1 MHVQKFHG
9 IKNWATITGGENG
22 ESEDEFLGKSDSDD
36 MFILNPLTTTLKVK
50 KDYREKRARCKLP
63 GYTSKTYIFG
73 IKCETFLCL
82 NKNKTAL
89 KYFTKTKSIQIVM

>member
-50 KDYREKRARCKLP
+50 KDYREKKNQMQTAWVHKQNLHFWHKMRNVSLP
-63 GYTSKTYIFG
+63 EQK
-73 IKCETFLCL
+73 
-82 NKNKTAL
+82 
-89 KYFTKTKSIQIVM
+89 